1 MAVLPREF
9 CNFTPDFCGLA
20 PMCTVGR
27 VRRSQ
32 QKTVHA
38 EPCEAMP
45 LQQGGHWVGKNRSRD
60 ILKRRLQAS
69 CLWHPRISQI
79 RTILSEQGND
89 RCPRD
94 VFIRIPL
101 PITYYYYV
109 YKIGVR
115 DYYIHIG
122 VGYQRC
128 SFNNIGQCES
138 LWMWDGQQNG
148 SHVFLLCRIACG
160 RMCPVREHWL
170 MIAQH
175 KSNGCH
181 TD

>member
-20 PMCTVGR
+20 PMCIVGR

-45 LQQGGHWVGKNRSRD
+45 LQPRWALGGKKQESRHIKKASSSVLSLTSKNLANSND
-60 ILKRRLQAS
+60 I
-69 CLWHPRISQI
+69 
-79 RTILSEQGND
+79 
-89 RCPRD
+89 
-94 VFIRIPL
+94 
-101 PITYYYYV
+101 
-109 YKIGVR
+109 VR
-115 DYYIHIG
+115 AR
-122 VGYQRC
+122 Q
-128 SFNNIGQCES
+128 QCES

-170 MIAQH
+170 MMAQH

>member
-20 PMCTVGR
+20 PMCIVGR

-45 LQQGGHWVGKNRSRD
+45 LQQGGHWVGENRSRD

-79 RTILSEQGND
+79 RTILSEQGNG

-101 PITYYYYV
+101 PIFTLSQV
-109 YKIGVR
+109 WHLSCLGITIFISAWAISVARSTISGNARAFGCGTGSRTVPT
-115 DYYIHIG
+115 
-122 VGYQRC
+122 
-128 SFNNIGQCES
+128 SFFYAV
-138 LWMWDGQQNG
+138 
-148 SHVFLLCRIACG
+148 SHVVECVQLG
-160 RMCPVREHWL
+160 
-170 MIAQH
+170 
-175 KSNGCH
+175 NTG
-181 TD
+181 